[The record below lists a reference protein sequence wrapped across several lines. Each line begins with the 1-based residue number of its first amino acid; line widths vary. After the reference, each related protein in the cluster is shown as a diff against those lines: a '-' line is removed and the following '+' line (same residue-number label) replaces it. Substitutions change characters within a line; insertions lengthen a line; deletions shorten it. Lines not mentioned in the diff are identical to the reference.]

1 MDRYAVLGH
10 PITHSLSP
18 QIHALFARQ
27 TKQTLDYSGIEL
39 PVSSFETRVWQLLQ
53 KTLKVASFRNQK
65 RCLKTEL
72 KPWEKHKK

>member
-39 PVSSFETRVWQLLQ
+39 PVSSFETRVWQLF
-53 KTLKVASFRNQK
+53 KDG
-65 RCLKTEL
+65 
-72 KPWEKHKK
+72 